1 MEEFSMAEDIQFKE
15 YKQNV
20 ESFFSPKR
28 RYTFLVGAGISMDPP
43 TNMPSAR
50 QIVRDL
56 LDLCVPPEEVE
67 NLLSLEMLR
76 FELVVEK
83 IKYVFDEK
91 LKFLDY
97 LEYITEP
104 NIIHLFLSNAIIR
117 GNYVV
122 TTNFDYL
129 IEHALL
135 RVLDKQWHQDIIP
148 VISKEDFILYQDPKG
163 LITINQYPLYKIHGS
178 KRNIITKKDT
188 QDSLI
193 TTLSAL
199 GKDRAEGE
207 TFAIEPYKK
216 SAVFNLMNKRTLVV
230 MGYSGSDDFDIG
242 PVLREMPFLNRLI
255 WIEHSQKDQTEIIK
269 LKKRKDLNAR
279 EKLFQLEQLLEE
291 ISSSGDFE
299 VILIKTNTSK
309 FIQTNL
315 WNSFLPYDPINEIN
329 LKESEKTIPIFS
341 EWIKSIYEDLPLI
354 EKYKFASQ
362 LFYYLKELEATKR
375 CSQRGMLIA
384 EQTNDISS
392 KSYFLN
398 FLGMINQI
406 TGNYERAL
414 QNYRDALQLDE
425 SLKDIAGKATDLN
438 NIGSIYLTLGKYEEA
453 LQNYHQALDIVE
465 RQGDLSSKISCKN
478 NIGRVH
484 EIRNE
489 FDLAL
494 KNYLEAVKI
503 TEKVGD
509 LNRKAA
515 LLNNIGMIYKA
526 RNEHNQSIEYYNEAL
541 RISDLLGDL
550 YGKIILLNNIGR
562 VYDEYKDYERALE
575 KYNESVQ
582 IAEQLGDLSKKA
594 GCFNN
599 IGSIYLAQGKPDLA
613 LEKYQEAL
621 NIEERLGDP
630 LMKIIYLNNIGII
643 HNNRAN
649 YNLAREKYAEAL
661 IIANNIG
668 DLSKKALLLTKIGA
682 IDMIQK
688 DYSTALN
695 KYDEAVLIFERL
707 GELSNKAASLSNTGR
722 IYESFKNYHEA
733 LRRYEESL
741 QIDEQIKD
749 PMGMASDLY
758 NIGRV
763 SIMCGEYRK
772 ALQRYKDSLKIFNQL
787 DQKQYIEVIKNKIDD
802 INKIIGK
809 KL

>member
-1 MEEFSMAEDIQFKE
+1 MADDIKFREHKE
-15 YKQNV
+15 NI
-20 ESFFSPKR
+20 ESLFTPKR

-50 QIVRDL
+50 QIVRNL
-56 LDLCVPPEEVE
+56 LELCAPLEEVE

-83 IKYVFDEK
+83 IQDVFDK
-91 LKFLDY
+91 DLKFLDY
-97 LEYITEP
+97 LEYVTEP
-104 NIIHLFLSNAIIR
+104 NPIHLFLSNAIIR

-122 TTNFDYL
+122 STNFDYM
-129 IEHALL
+129 IERALL
-135 RVLDKQWHQDIIP
+135 QVLNKKWHQDIIP
-148 VISKEDFILYQDPKG
+148 VISKEDFIIYQDPKD
-163 LITINQYPLYKIHGS
+163 LIQSNQYPIYKIHGS
-178 KRNIITKKDT
+178 KRNIINGKDT
-188 QDSLI
+188 KESLI
-193 TTLSAL
+193 TTISAL
-199 GKDRAEGE
+199 GKDRVEGE

-216 SAVFNLMNKRTLVV
+216 PAVFNLMNKRTLVV

-242 PVLREMPFLNRLI
+242 PALREMPFLNRLI
-255 WIEHSQKDQTEIIK
+255 WIEHSLIDQTEIVK
-269 LKKRKDLNAR
+269 MKKK
-279 EKLFQLEQLLEE
+279 EKLNFKEKQSHLEHLLEE

-299 VILIKTNTSK
+299 VVLIKTNTSK
-309 FIQTNL
+309 FVQTNL
-315 WNSFLPYDPINEIN
+315 WNIFLPYLPINEIN
-329 LKESEKTIPIFS
+329 FQESKEIIPIFS
-341 EWIKSIYEDLPLI
+341 EWVKSIYKNTPLV

-375 CSQRGMLIA
+375 CSQRGILIT
-384 EQTNDISS
+384 EQTNDVSS

-414 QNYRDALQLDE
+414 QNYEDAFQIDK

-438 NIGSIYLTLGKYEEA
+438 NIGSIYLTLGKYEDA
-453 LQNYHQALDIVE
+453 LQNYQQALDIVE
-465 RQGDLSSKISCKN
+465 RQGDLSSKVTCKN

-515 LLNNIGMIYKA
+515 LLNNIGMIYKT
-526 RNEHNQSIEYYNEAL
+526 RNEYNQSLEYYHEAL

-550 YGKIILLNNIGR
+550 YGKIILLNNMGR
-562 VYDEYKDYERALE
+562 IYDEYKDYEKALE

-594 GCFNN
+594 GSINN
-599 IGSIYLAQGKPDLA
+599 IGSVYLAQGKVDMA

-630 LMKIIYLNNIGII
+630 LMKIIYLNNIGMI

-649 YNLAREKYAEAL
+649 YNLAREKYIEAL
-661 IIANNIG
+661 IIADNIG
-668 DLSKKALLLTKIGA
+668 DLSKKGLLLTKIGA
-682 IDMIQK
+682 INMIQE
-688 DYSTALN
+688 DFQSALQ
-695 KYDEAVLIFERL
+695 KYEEAVLIFGNL
-707 GELSNKAASLSNTGR
+707 GELSNKAASLSNIGR
-722 IYESFKNYHEA
+722 IYETFENYYEA
-733 LRRYEESL
+733 LRRYEETL
-741 QIDEQIKD
+741 QVDQQIKD
-749 PMGMASDLY
+749 LMGIASDLY

-763 SIMCGEYRK
+763 YIMRGEYRK
-772 ALQRYKDSLKIFNQL
+772 ALQNYEESLKIFVQL
-787 DQKQYIEVIKNKIDD
+787 EQKQYIEVIKNKIDD
-802 INKIIGK
+802 LNRKIGK
-809 KL
+809 